1 MFTQESES
9 RPWCQLGAGQVIAK
23 IRVRAKSKKRFKLSL
38 FRFHYSA
45 WFLYFIRFQAC
56 YVACHP
62 KASIS
67 FKLQWLFK
75 LKKNWKAQL
84 LGGKIGL
91 DETLSPG
98 FFPEVM
104 RGAVDKGKTPEDE
117 FGLNDQF
124 LHLLSFSA
132 QPFWGTITNS
142 WSAEV
147 VKNLFSLLT
156 SHKIENTRRSAGDGG
171 FAIHWIP
178 GGCMAVERRVRLS
191 S

>member
-1 MFTQESES
+1 M
-9 RPWCQLGAGQVIAK
+9 
-23 IRVRAKSKKRFKLSL
+23 RAKSKKQFKLSL
-38 FRFHYSA
+38 SRFHYSA

-62 KASIS
+62 KASMS
-67 FKLQWLFK
+67 FKLQWLFQ
-75 LKKNWKAQL
+75 LKKKFKAQL

-91 DETLSPG
+91 DETLSQG
-98 FFPEVM
+98 FSLRLCEGLWTRERP
-104 RGAVDKGKTPEDE
+104 RGRVWTKGSVS
-117 FGLNDQF
+117 
-124 LHLLSFSA
+124 SFIKFFSI
-132 QPFWGTITNS
+132 TILGHIYKLM
-142 WSAEV
+142 V
-147 VKNLFSLLT
+147 SLLT

>member
-1 MFTQESES
+1 MLSLRSVWCHVNHVNAHASNAIIVITFDRSPSSFDRLLHSIIQVRFRYRKTVLNGRLFDSPCWPGIYMFTQESES

-23 IRVRAKSKKRFKLSL
+23 IRVRAKSQKRFKLSL
-38 FRFHYSA
+38 SRFHYSA

-104 RGAVDKGKTPEDE
+104 RGTVDKGK
-117 FGLNDQF
+117 
-124 LHLLSFSA
+124 A
-132 QPFWGTITNS
+132 QRT
-142 WSAEV
+142 
-147 VKNLFSLLT
+147 SL
-156 SHKIENTRRSAGDGG
+156 D
-171 FAIHWIP
+171 
-178 GGCMAVERRVRLS
+178 
-191 S
+191 